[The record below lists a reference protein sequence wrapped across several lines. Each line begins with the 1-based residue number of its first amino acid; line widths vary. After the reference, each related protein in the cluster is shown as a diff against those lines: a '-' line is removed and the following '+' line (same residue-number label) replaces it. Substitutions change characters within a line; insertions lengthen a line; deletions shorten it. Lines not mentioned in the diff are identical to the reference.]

1 MLCHK
6 LAGLKPAEKLVG
18 IAAHI
23 SCVDFVYYD
32 LALRVHNE
40 ASALCKAVFLDI
52 HLKVAAQRMCGVGQ
66 HGISDLAD
74 ALRVV
79 MPRLMHEM
87 CVGGYGINLA
97 AGRLKLS
104 VFVLQILKLGGADK
118 GKVCGVEEE
127 QAPAAEHVCLGDG
140 VEVVVLVRL
149 DGEVRDLL
157 ADEGHGRLLCR

>member
-1 MLCHK
+1 MERNFETVMIEQCAPV

-66 HGISDLAD
+66 HGIADFSD
-74 ALRVV
+74 ALGGV
-79 MPRLMHEM
+79 MPRLVDE
-87 CVGGYGINLA
+87 V
-97 AGRLKLS
+97 LS
-104 VFVLQILKLGGADK
+104 LI
-118 GKVCGVEEE
+118 
-127 QAPAAEHVCLGDG
+127 HI
-140 VEVVVLVRL
+140 
-149 DGEVRDLL
+149 
-157 ADEGHGRLLCR
+157 